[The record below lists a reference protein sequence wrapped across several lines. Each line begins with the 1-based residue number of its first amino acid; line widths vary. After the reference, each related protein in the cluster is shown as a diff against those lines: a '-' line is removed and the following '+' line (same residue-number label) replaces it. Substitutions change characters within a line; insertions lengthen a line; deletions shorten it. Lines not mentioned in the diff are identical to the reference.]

1 MPRRFV
7 TLATAGCL
15 ALHAQAAAAQNAA
28 PAAAFA
34 RGAGFYLAWW
44 KLLLVALVVLG
55 WVATTDWANIDAQ
68 RRRQNYILWN
78 PILVVAFMAGFL
90 AALLIPI
97 FWVGL
102 PVLALAWL
110 VPAFLYVRVRN
121 ADAEDHEKVLT
132 AGHLRYLASVWLRP
146 LGIKISAERKTL
158 DEQGPAI
165 KLIAQGGATETDNQG
180 NLIVARQS
188 PGYLWTRELISEA
201 FQRKADSVMLDF
213 TADAVGIRYEIDGVW
228 HTSEPRDRES
238 GDAILAVMK
247 TISALNAN
255 ERRARQEGTFQ
266 TQLAGEKAK
275 TTCRLISQGVKTG
288 ERAILRFD
296 DGAAPF
302 KTMNDLGIRE
312 KMQDQVQELLAR
324 PEGIVVFSA
333 PPETGLSTT
342 MNVMLNSADRF
353 VRSFVAVEEIDKRH
367 RDIENVPVTTYNA
380 KAGET
385 PMTVL
390 PKLVRLYPD
399 VIAVR
404 DLTDGE
410 TAAFLCDQATQN
422 REILCGIRAKDAA
435 EALLRV
441 LTLKVSP
448 EAFAPV
454 VVAVMNQ
461 RLVRKLCETCREA
474 YQPPPKVLQQLGI
487 PAGKVEAFYRPPEAP
502 EEVCRDCGGIGYRGR
517 TGIFELLMVN
527 DAIREVLVKSP
538 KTDLLRAA
546 ARKGGM
552 RSLQQEGLLLVLK
565 GVTSL
570 AELMRVLS

>member
-7 TLATAGCL
+7 RLSATAACL
-15 ALHAQAAAAQNAA
+15 ALSVETAAAQA
-28 PAAAFA
+28 PPADFT
-34 RGAGFYLAWW
+34 RGPGFYLAWW
-44 KLLLVALVVLG
+44 KLALLTVVLIA

-78 PILVVAFMAGFL
+78 PILVAVFLGGFL
-90 AALLIPI
+90 AALFIPI

-102 PVLALAWL
+102 PLMTLSWL
-110 VPAFLYVRVRN
+110 VPLFVYIRVRN
-121 ADAEDHEKVLT
+121 ASAEDHEKVMT
-132 AGHLRYLASVWLRP
+132 SSHLRYLASIWLRP
-146 LGIKISAERKTL
+146 LGIKISAERKTA

-165 KLIAQGGATETDNQG
+165 KLIAQGAANETENQA
-180 NLIVARQS
+180 NLVVARQS
-188 PGYLWTRELISEA
+188 PGYLWTRELLSEA
-201 FQRKADSVMLDF
+201 FQRKANSVMFDF
-213 TADAVGIRYEIDGVW
+213 TADAVGVRYEIDGVW
-228 HTSEPRDRES
+228 HNSDPRDRES
-238 GDAILAVMK
+238 GDAILAVIK

-266 TQLAGEKAK
+266 TQVVGEKAK

-288 ERAILRFD
+288 ERAILKLD

-302 KTMNDLGIRE
+302 KTMSDIGVRE
-312 KMQDQVQELLAR
+312 KMQEQILELLAR
-324 PEGIVVFSA
+324 PEGMLLFSA
-333 PPETGLSTT
+333 PPEAGLSTT
-342 MNVMLNSADRF
+342 MNVMLSSADRF
-353 VRSFVAVEEIDKRH
+353 VRSFAVVEDVDKRH
-367 RDIENVPVTTYNA
+367 RDIENVPVTTFDA

-399 VIAVR
+399 VITMR
-404 DLTDGE
+404 ELTDGE
-410 TAAFLCDQATQN
+410 TATFLCDQATQQ

-441 LTLKVSP
+441 LMLKVAP
-448 EAFAPV
+448 QAFAPV

-461 RLVRKLCETCREA
+461 RLVRKLCETCREP
-474 YQPPPKVLQQLGI
+474 YEPPPKVLQQLGI

-517 TGIFELLMVN
+517 TGIFELLMV
-527 DAIREVLVKSP
+527 DDTIRELLVKSP